1 MARRTLLI
9 VNPRSGGGATDR
21 RWKRASECL
30 RAVFGAVEVEH
41 TRAPRDAERLAREGV
56 RAGIER
62 IVVAGGDGTLSEV
75 ATGLLA
81 ADLARYAQIG
91 VLPLG
96 TAADFARSLG
106 IPSGLD
112 RAIDCLASAGVRPVD
127 AGRVTYRS
135 LQGDERVS
143 YYVNVASFGVS
154 GLTCQLVNSGPKL
167 FGGTLSFL
175 FGALRAI
182 LRYRSAP
189 VTIRVDGALVHDAP
203 LTLAAGANGRFFG
216 GGMRLAPDA
225 RLDDGLLDVVIVSG
239 LSAVSRLSKLA
250 GMYRGTHLA
259 DAATALHRG
268 ALVEAAAAPG
278 TVPLELDGEPLGTLP
293 ARFEILPA
301 ALSMIGPAG

>member
-9 VNPRSGGGATDR
+9 VNPRSAGGTTGR
-21 RWKRASECL
+21 RWRCASERL
-30 RAVFGAVEVEH
+30 RAAFGSLEVEH

-75 ATGLLA
+75 
-81 ADLARYAQIG
+81 
-91 VLPLG
+91 V
-96 TAADFARSLG
+96 DFARSLG

-112 RAIDCLASAGVRPVD
+112 RAIACLATGAVRPID

-143 YYVNVASFGVS
+143 YYVNVASFGAS
-154 GLTCQLVNSGPKL
+154 GLACQLVNRSSKL
-167 FGGTLSFL
+167 FGATLSFL

-203 LTLAAGANGRFFG
+203 LTFAAAANGRFFG

-239 LSAVSRLSKLA
+239 LSPARRLARLP
-250 GMYRGTHLA
+250 GIYRGTHLA
-259 DAATALHRG
+259 DTATALHRG
-268 ALVEAAAAPG
+268 AVVEAAAAPG
-278 TVPLELDGEPLGTLP
+278 AVPLELDGEPLGTLP
-293 ARFEILPA
+293 ARFELLPG
-301 ALSMIGPAG
+301 ALSMIGPPA

>member
-9 VNPRSGGGATDR
+9 VNPRSAGGATGR
-21 RWKRASECL
+21 RWRRASERL
-30 RAVFGAVEVEH
+30 RAAFGSVEVEH

-62 IVVAGGDGTLSEV
+62 VVVAGGDGTLSEV
-75 ATGLLA
+75 VSGLLA
-81 ADLARYAQIG
+81 ADLARYAEIG
-91 VLPLG
+91 LLPSG
-96 TAADFARSLG
+96 TAVDFARSLG

-112 RAIDCLASAGVRPVD
+112 RAIACLATGAVRPID

-143 YYVNVASFGVS
+143 YYVNVASFGAS
-154 GLTCQLVNSGPKL
+154 GLACQLVNRSSKL

-203 LTLAAGANGRFFG
+203 LTFAAGANGRFFG
-216 GGMRLAPDA
+216 GGIRVAPDA

-239 LSAVSRLSKLA
+239 LSPARRLARLP
-250 GMYRGTHLA
+250 GIYRGTHLA

-268 ALVEAAAAPG
+268 AVVEAAAAPG
-278 TVPLELDGEPLGTLP
+278 AVLLELDGEPLGTLP
-293 ARFEILPA
+293 ARFELLPG
-301 ALSMIGPAG
+301 ALSMIGPPA